1 VIVVTAQSPHVKNA
15 PTDTVFLAM
24 VNPVSN
30 VIRVHLVLIVHNAQI
45 ALATEIDL
53 SVQIELPTVTD
64 PNGEIAPHMVTV
76 LSVPIVLRMVIV
88 LVLRI
93 EILAQIAPNAARGLR
108 MEIDLS
114 AQTVLVTEIVLIV
127 HVLPKEIRH
136 VRNGP
141 IDHLLIV
148 QLMGIVEI
156 EMADLNV
163 GDMPGEGPLVHP
175 EVSVL
180 ALIVV
185 VNPLMAIV
193 RSVLIVPIAP
203 HPIVL
208 ILPIDFSAMT
218 DMSVQSAHSVQVGM
232 TEILVLNVQIAPHIA
247 IMTAPLL
254 DIPEDRATGMNVLVL
269 RNANSQSKSY

>member
-1 VIVVTAQSPHVKNA
+1 MKNA
-15 PTDTVFLAM
+15 LTDTVFLAM
-24 VNPVSN
+24 VNPVNN
-30 VIRVHLVLIVHNAQI
+30 VIRVHHVLIVHNAQI
-45 ALATEIDL
+45 ALATEIAP

-64 PNGEIAPHMVTV
+64 PNGETVHHMVIV

-88 LVLRI
+88 LILRI

-108 MEIDLS
+108 MEIDLN

-127 HVLPKEIRH
+127 HVLPKEIPH

-193 RSVLIVPIAP
+193 RSVLIAPIAP

-208 ILPIDFSAMT
+208 ILPIDHSAMT
-218 DMSVQSAHSVQVGM
+218 VMRVQTAHSVQVGM
-232 TEILVLNVQIAPHIA
+232 TEILVLNALTVRRIETMIAQLLVP
-247 IMTAPLL
+247 L
-254 DIPEDRATGMNVLVL
+254 DIRRVLVNEMTDHVS
-269 RNANSQSKSY
+269 RNVS